1 MQSKTILVENI
12 KCAGCAKTVQN
23 ALLKIKGIQD
33 VKVDIEEGKVTI
45 SGEGKLLRADV
56 VEKLSQLGYPEAGTG
71 NQLQKVKSFVSCA
84 LGRVS

>member
-23 ALLKIKGIQD
+23 ALLKIGGIQE
-33 VKVDIEEGKVTI
+33 VKVDLEEGWVI
-45 SGEGKLLRADV
+45 FSGEGELPTADV
-56 VEKLSQLGYPEAGTG
+56 VKRLGQLGYPQAGTG
-71 NQLQKVKSFVSCA
+71 SQLQKVKSFVSCA